1 MRVFIE
7 SLISHLPEAK
17 LLFNHTEGML
27 DPGPDSRLLSVTR
40 SIFVR
45 ELSTIVAL
53 LVDQDARLGRGLGD
67 DIMLARIG

>member
-7 SLISHLPEAK
+7 PLISYLPETE

-27 DPGPDSRLLSVTR
+27 DPGPDSGLLSVTR

-45 ELSTIVAL
+45 ELSPIVAL
-53 LVDQDARLGRGLGD
+53 LVDQDTRFGRDLCD
-67 DIMLARIG
+67 HILLARIG